1 MRPAGGGTAT
11 GNVVAAHMGETRS
24 HATFTKNLKVMF
36 QILKLQHLVALFVFI
51 CFCFFSSNPVH
62 AEKDT
67 LTIRITSPL
76 DLKLKDTP
84 DDGGGSLTLT
94 WKPSPDDK
102 EKIGDIDGYEIFRAS
117 RTDTT
122 LKFVTLVADN
132 TTSFTD
138 AELEGKQEYFYTIRA
153 KKGNSYSLLVYSNF
167 ALPRT
172 NWFRTSRVN
181 MLVLLLIFSASV
193 LLYIRSAKSGKSLF
207 IRKLAGLEAMEEAV
221 GRATEMGKPVL
232 FIPGISDLDEIQTIA
247 GLSILGKVARIT
259 AQYETPLVVPVLYPM
274 ALAAAGEVVKGA
286 YLDSGKP
293 EGFKPEMVRY
303 VAGEQFAYV
312 AAVNGIMLREKP
324 AANIYMGAFY
334 AESLLLAETGFA
346 AGAIQIAGTA
356 NPEQLPFF
364 IAACDYT
371 LLGEELYAAS
381 AYLSKEPLMLGSLK
395 GQDLIKIILVGCI
408 ILGIIFEVFQI
419 GNGFFTKLFLEQ

>member
-1 MRPAGGGTAT
+1 MSP
-11 GNVVAAHMGETRS
+11 
-24 HATFTKNLKVMF
+24 
-36 QILKLQHLVALFVFI
+36 ILKLRHPTRLVLFFVFLL
-51 CFCFFSSNPVH
+51 CLSH
-62 AEKDT
+62 LTQAEEDT
-67 LTIRITSPL
+67 LRIAPPF
-76 DLKLKDTP
+76 DLEVKDTP
-84 DDGGGSLTLT
+84 NDGGGSLTLS
-94 WKPSPDDK
+94 WKLSPDDG
-102 EKIGDIDGYEIFRAS
+102 EEIGDVDGYQIFRAN
-117 RTDTT
+117 RIDTS
-122 LKFVTLVADN
+122 LKLITLVSDN

-138 AELEGKQEYFYTIRA
+138 VGLENDREYFYAIRT
-153 KKGNSYSLLVYSNF
+153 KKGESTSGFVYSGS
-167 ALPRT
+167 ARPKL
-172 NWFRTSRVN
+172 NWFRINRTN
-181 MLVLLLIFSASV
+181 MLVFLFIFSAAV
-193 LLYIRSAKSGKSLF
+193 LLYIRSAKAGKGLF
-207 IRKLAGLEAMEEAV
+207 IRKLAGLEAVEEAV

-232 FIPGISDLDEIQTIA
+232 FVPGIQELDEIQTIA
-247 GLSILGKVARIT
+247 GLSILGRVARIT

-293 EGFKPEMVRY
+293 ESFKSDMVRY

-324 AANIYMGAFY
+324 AANVYMGAFY

-371 LLGEELYAAS
+371 LMGEELYAAS

-395 GQDLIKIILVGCI
+395 GQDLVKILLVALI
-408 ILGIIFEVFQI
+408 AI
-419 GNGFFTKLFLEQ
+419 GLALSVLQVGDEFFARLFLER

>member
-1 MRPAGGGTAT
+1 MSKAISLR
-11 GNVVAAHMGETRS
+11 NL
-24 HATFTKNLKVMF
+24 TFPFFFFCLLA
-36 QILKLQHLVALFVFI
+36 IFI
-51 CFCFFSSNPVH
+51 YPIQV
-62 AEKDT
+62 EPT
-67 LTIRITSPL
+67 QPTMPY
-76 DLKLKDTP
+76 DLGLEVTDTP
-84 DDGGGSLTLT
+84 NDGGGSLTLS
-94 WKPSPDDK
+94 WRPSPIDK
-102 EKIGDIDGYEIFRAS
+102 EKIGDMDGYEIFRAT
-117 RTDTT
+117 RADTA
-122 LKFVTLVADN
+122 LKFIAEVGDN
-132 TTSFTD
+132 TTTFTD
-138 AELEGKQEYFYTIRA
+138 TGLDNKEEYIYAIRA
-153 KKGNSYSLLVYSNF
+153 KNTPFYSPLDYSNF
-167 ALPRT
+167 ARPKI
-172 NWFRTSRVN
+172 NWFRGNRLN
-181 MLVLLLIFSASV
+181 MLVFLLIFSAAV
-193 LLYIRSAKSGKSLF
+193 LLYIRSAKVGKSLF
-207 IRKLAGLEAMEEAV
+207 IRKLAGLEAVEEAV

-232 FIPGISDLDEIQTIA
+232 FIPGIQELDEIQTIA
-247 GLSILGKVARIT
+247 GLSILGRVARIT

-293 EGFKPEMVRY
+293 ENFKPDIVRY

-371 LLGEELYAAS
+371 LMGEELYAAS

-395 GQDLIKIILVGCI
+395 GQDLIKILLVACI
-408 ILGIIFEVFQI
+408 ILGLILGLLQI
-419 GNGFFTKLFLEQ
+419 GDGFFEKMFLEQ

>member
-1 MRPAGGGTAT
+1 MSR
-11 GNVVAAHMGETRS
+11 
-24 HATFTKNLKVMF
+24 
-36 QILKLQHLVALFVFI
+36 ILKLKHSAILIIF
-51 CFCFFSSNPVH
+51 FCFFVISPHPVQ
-62 AEKDT
+62 AENDKLIIKIASPVD
-67 LTIRITSPL
+67 LTVR
-76 DLKLKDTP
+76 DTP
-84 DDGGGSLTLT
+84 DDGGGSLTLS

-117 RTDTT
+117 REDTT
-122 LKFVTLVADN
+122 LKFITQVGDN
-132 TTSFTD
+132 TTAFTD
-138 AELEGKQEYFYTIRA
+138 VELEGKGEYLYAIRA
-153 KKGNSYSLLVYSNF
+153 KKGDYSSEFVYSNF
-167 ALPRT
+167 AHPRF
-172 NWFRTSRVN
+172 NWFRTHRLN
-181 MLVLLLIFSASV
+181 MLVLLMIFSASV
-193 LLYIRSAKSGKSLF
+193 LLYIRSAKGGKSLF
-207 IRKLAGLEAMEEAV
+207 IRKLAGLEAVEEAV

-293 EGFKPEMVRY
+293 EGFKPDMVRY

-324 AANIYMGAFY
+324 AANVYMGAFY

-371 LLGEELYAAS
+371 LMGEELYAAS
-381 AYLSKEPLMLGSLK
+381 ACLSKEPLMLGSLK
-395 GQDLIKIILVGCI
+395 GQDLIKILLVGCI
-408 ILGIIFEVFQI
+408 IIGVIFEIFQI
-419 GNGFFTKLFLEQ
+419 GNGFFAKLFLEQ